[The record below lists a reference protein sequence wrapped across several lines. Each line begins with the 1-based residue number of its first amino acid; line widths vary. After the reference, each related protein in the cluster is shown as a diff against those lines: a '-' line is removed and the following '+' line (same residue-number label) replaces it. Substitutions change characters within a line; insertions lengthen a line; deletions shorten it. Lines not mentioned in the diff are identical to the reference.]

1 MAKQP
6 LSIPR
11 FLCVSFILIFTG
23 LSIYTFDDTYEKTNC
38 SVEEIKYPDSFN
50 DYYFWRNCTCTTDFC
65 IPICYCI
72 EMYVGG
78 NLLLNKKSNNTNC
91 TLVSNI
97 IPFDLNFENIIDT
110 YLNKTITCWV
120 KDGEYY
126 INIGSV
132 NNFIYGL
139 TCIRLIL
146 VVFFII
152 MECGNSQYY
161 TNSVDY
167 EQEDFSEIPPPYEIS
182 PVYEANSV

>member
-1 MAKQP
+1 
-6 LSIPR
+6 
-11 FLCVSFILIFTG
+11 
-23 LSIYTFDDTYEKTNC
+23 
-38 SVEEIKYPDSFN
+38 
-50 DYYFWRNCTCTTDFC
+50 
-65 IPICYCI
+65 
-72 EMYVGG
+72 MYVGG

-132 NNFIYGL
+132 NNFFYGL
-139 TCIRLIL
+139 TCISLIL

-152 MECGNSQYY
+152 MECCNSQYY
-161 TNSVDY
+161 TNSVEY

-182 PVYEANSV
+182 PVYEVNSV